1 MSNLH
6 AIKPLVRRA
15 KANVLFANSINLM
28 LASGITAAFGFIFW
42 VIVAHSFRTETVG
55 LATAL
60 LSVASL
66 LSLLGLAGFD
76 TVFIR
81 FLAKSKS
88 RNEHINSGLIIAG
101 VASAF
106 IAGLFCLLVPLLS
119 SKLTFVSHNPEYVAA
134 FIIVTVFMTW
144 NTLTNAILIAYRRTS
159 FVLAIDLIFSVL
171 KISLPFIVRSGGPMT
186 IFVIV
191 GISQLVNVLLSVA
204 VLMKYF
210 EYMPSFKI
218 NFSIVREKLRYGSA
232 MYAANILNLLP
243 DTALPLIVLNNLG
256 AAAAAYFY
264 IAFSI
269 ANLLYTIAFSTS
281 QVLLA
286 EISHDEEHFAQHL
299 RKGLLIVS
307 GLLIPAV
314 VLMVVFCPFILN
326 FFGHSYRGGATVI
339 LRLLS
344 VSGLA
349 VMLYSLLSTVFK
361 QTKNLKAMLLM
372 TGTNALVIVGLS
384 LVLVKSYGLIGIGW
398 AWLIG
403 TVIATAFGY
412 IALAVKKRLQHSMPS
427 VPANIIISHVYSEHN
442 KGDAAL
448 LSVLI
453 GDVRKEFNNPI
464 ITVLTLDSVSSNK
477 EFEGAKV
484 KNSFMFYAMN
494 RFDNDFLTLL
504 YAVYVITAT
513 MLWVFVRRLTG
524 LSLPIGHK
532 LTNLCLLYEDTDLI
546 LPVGGGYLR
555 SQKKGIGSLLNV
567 SLLLHPLWI
576 SNLLGK
582 PTVLYSQSI
591 GPFSSKLE
599 ERMVG
604 FSLNRC
610 TEAIIVR
617 ENTSLQLLKRIGVKD
632 NVHRSVDSGFAFGAD
647 GVKYDL
653 RKKLKIKSDKQ
664 LLFGITARKWLPE
677 PAQSNYERAIVESIE
692 HIISKYDASVVFV
705 PQVTSEFHSD
715 DDRLVHK
722 RIFDYTPNHDHVY
735 LVDGELD
742 HYQIKSAYDSL
753 DFVIGTRFH
762 SVIFSLTSYV
772 PAIAIE
778 YEHKTGGIMHDLE
791 LDRWVIKIESVN
803 SKVLCAMIDELITGS
818 EAYKKNLKQIMP
830 TYIKK
835 TDEPIKLVSEAY
847 KKLSKELA
855 GIPTAAIKTDNVSPQ
870 VFAVDQGL

>member
-1 MSNLH
+1 MSTFRTFKSFFVN
-6 AIKPLVRRA
+6 IKS
-15 KANVLFANSINLM
+15 NTLFANSINLM

-42 VIVAHSFRTETVG
+42 VIVAHSFRTEAVG
-55 LATAL
+55 LATTL

-76 TVFIR
+76 TVFLR
-81 FLAKSKS
+81 FLAKSKK

-101 VASAF
+101 VASAI
-106 IAGLFCLLVPLLS
+106 IAGLFCLLVPVLS

-134 FIIVTVFMTW
+134 FILVTVFMTW

-159 FVLAIDLIFSVL
+159 FVLVIDLIFSVL

-477 EFEGAKV
+477 EFDGTKV

-494 RFDNDFLTLL
+494 RFDNNFLTLL
-504 YAVYVITAT
+504 YAVYVITIT
-513 MLWVFVRRLTG
+513 MLWAFVRRLTG

-546 LPVGGGYLR
+546 IPVGGGYLR

-567 SLLLHPLWI
+567 SLLLHPLWV
-576 SNLLGK
+576 SNVLSK

-591 GPFSSKLE
+591 GPFVSRFE
-599 ERMVG
+599 ERIVKA
-604 FSLNRC
+604 SLNKC
-610 TEAIIVR
+610 TIAMIVR
-617 ENTSLQLLKRIGVKD
+617 EDTSVELLQRIGVKY
-632 NVHRSVDSGFAFGAD
+632 NVHRSIDSGFAFKTN

-653 RKKLKIKSDKQ
+653 RKRLGIKSGKR
-664 LLFGITARKWLPE
+664 LLVGVTVRQWLPRA
-677 PAQSNYERAIVESIE
+677 AQSSYEKAIAESIE
-692 HIISKYDASVVFV
+692 YLLNRYGVEVVLI
-705 PQVTSEFHSD
+705 PQVTSEFHDD
-715 DDRLVHK
+715 DDRIVNK
-722 RIFDYTPNHDHVY
+722 RISNRISDHKHLHVIGAKLNHY
-735 LVDGELD
+735 E
-742 HYQIKSAYDSL
+742 IKSVYDSL
-753 DFVIGTRFH
+753 DLVLGTRFH
-762 SVIFSLTSYV
+762 SVIFALTSYI

-778 YEHKTGGIMHDLE
+778 YEHKTSGIMHDLG
-791 LDRWVIKIESVN
+791 LDKWVIKMEKVN
-803 SKVLCAMIDELITGS
+803 SKNLCLLIDDLMANRDDYRKYLIRVIPDYIEDADKPIKYVR
-818 EAYKKNLKQIMP
+818 EAYGKYSKNVNLSRNKKSFKDRVYLPLIDK
-830 TYIKK
+830 
-835 TDEPIKLVSEAY
+835 VS
-847 KKLSKELA
+847 L
-855 GIPTAAIKTDNVSPQ
+855 
-870 VFAVDQGL
+870 

>member
-1 MSNLH
+1 MSYLH
-6 AIKPLVRRA
+6 TIKPLVHRA
-15 KANVLFANSINLM
+15 KTNVLFANSINLM

-119 SKLTFVSHNPEYVAA
+119 SKLTFVSHNPAYVAA
-134 FIIVTVFMTW
+134 FILVTVFMTW

-159 FVLAIDLIFSVL
+159 FVLVIDLIFSVL

-218 NFSIVREKLRYGSA
+218 NFGIVREKLRYSST
-232 MYAANILNLLP
+232 MYAANTLNLLP

-286 EISHDEEHFAQHL
+286 EVSHDEEHFAQHL

-326 FFGHSYRGGATVI
+326 FFGHSYRGGATDI

-349 VMLYSLLSTVFK
+349 VMFYSLLSTVFK
-361 QTKNLKAMLLM
+361 QTKNLKAMLVM
-372 TGTNALVIVGLS
+372 TSTNAFVIIGLS
-384 LVLVKSYGLIGIGW
+384 VVLVKSYGLIGIGW

-412 IALAVKKRLQHSMPS
+412 IALAVKKREVPSMP
-427 VPANIIISHVYSEHN
+427 AKIIISHVYSEHN

-453 GDVRKEFNNPI
+453 GDVHKEFNNPL

-477 EFEGAKV
+477 MFEGAKV

-504 YAVYVITAT
+504 YAVYVITIT
-513 MLWVFVRRLTG
+513 MLWAFVRRLTG

-555 SQKKGIGSLLNV
+555 GQKKGIGSLLNV
-567 SLLLHPLWI
+567 TLLLHPLWI

-617 ENTSLQLLKRIGVKD
+617 EDTSLKLLRRLGVKD
-632 NVHRSVDSGFAFGAD
+632 NVYRSVDSGFAFDAGD
-647 GVKYDL
+647 VKYDL
-653 RKKLKIKSDKQ
+653 REKLKIKSNKQ

-677 PAQSNYERAIVESIE
+677 PAQSNYERAIAESIE
-692 HIISKYDASVVFV
+692 HIISKYDASVVFI

-722 RIFDYTPNHDHVY
+722 RIFDYISNHEHVY

-778 YEHKTGGIMHDLE
+778 YEHKTSGIMHDLG
-791 LDRWVIKIESVN
+791 LDKWVMKMEAVN
-803 SKVLCAMIDELITGS
+803 SKDLCAKVDELITGS
-818 EAYKKNLKQIMP
+818 EAYKNKLKQIMP

-835 TDEPIKLVSEAY
+835 TDEPIKVVSEAY

-855 GIPTAAIKTDNVSPQ
+855 DISAAAINTDNVSPQ